1 MTASKNV
8 GKADKIGEIIV
19 KCQEQ
24 GSTAHA
30 GNLIELKEQG
40 VVLMARVRAHGHLEA
55 VLKGLPLSTSGLK
68 KQSHELAAETPCT
81 LLYSFHGYM
90 HHIKAPATALDSLLR
105 RSDLDPEAKKIIRAM
120 KRLYTEVGAVIKAT
134 YKAKK

>member
-1 MTASKNV
+1 
-8 GKADKIGEIIV
+8 V
-19 KCQEQ
+19 KRQEQ

-30 GNLIELKEQG
+30 GNQIELKQQG

-68 KQSHELAAETPCT
+68 KQSHELATHSQCT
-81 LLYSFHGYM
+81 LLYSFHTYM
-90 HHIKAPATALDSLLR
+90 HHIQAPATALDTLLR
-105 RSDLDPEAKKIIRAM
+105 RSDLDPEAKNIVRAM
-120 KRLYTEVGAVIKAT
+120 KRLYTEVFAVTKAT